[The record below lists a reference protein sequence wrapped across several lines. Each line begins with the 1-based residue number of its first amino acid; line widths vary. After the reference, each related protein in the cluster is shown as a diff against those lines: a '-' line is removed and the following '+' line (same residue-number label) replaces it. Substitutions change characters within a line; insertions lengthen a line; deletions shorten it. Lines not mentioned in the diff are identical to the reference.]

1 MEKTLLAP
9 IRVLKFGGTS
19 VEDWPAFQR
28 VAGIVRANAETP
40 LVVIVS
46 AMGGV
51 TDALIKNFRLA
62 AKGEIAAASSSLEEH
77 FARHLSVAG
86 QLSAN
91 SLAKMQ
97 ALVEQSRSDITNLLK
112 SVAANGIATL
122 QTRDAIASH
131 GELLSANL
139 LAMVLEQHGIAAS
152 YVDARRCILTNDE
165 HGSASPLLAE
175 VTRQTRTE
183 LLPLLETKRVPVLG
197 GFIGATA
204 DGLTTT
210 LGRGSSDYS
219 ATLISAALGAHEIQI
234 WTDVDGVQTADPR
247 LVQSARTVPKIS
259 YEEAGQLA
267 RLGAR
272 VIHPKMMEP
281 VIAQRV
287 SIQVLNSRAPEQS
300 GTLIC
305 AESQP
310 VKGGVKAI
318 AYRTD
323 LTTIDV
329 TSTPALAQNGFLRSI
344 SEVFARHQTQMEVL
358 ATTDHGITFA
368 YGDDGI
374 SPAIVKDLERV
385 ATVEIQRPRAIV
397 GCVGDGLQNGGGAT
411 ATTELLRE
419 IDPTINWQSTAA
431 NNLVAVVDKDSVE
444 TLVRQ
449 LHERIFERHWIGQ
462 RETGQ

>member
-1 MEKTLLAP
+1 MAP
-9 IRVLKFGGTS
+9 LRVLKFGGTS
-19 VEDWPAFQR
+19 VEDWPAFER

-46 AMGGV
+46 AMSGV

-62 AKGEIAAASSSLEEH
+62 AKGEIATASSNLEEH
-77 FARHLSVAG
+77 FERHLIVARL
-86 QLSAN
+86 LSAR

-97 ALVEQSRSDITNLLK
+97 ALVEQSRIEITNLLQ
-112 SVAANGIATL
+112 SAAASGIATL
-122 QTRDAIASH
+122 RTRDTIASH

-139 LAMVLEQHGIAAS
+139 LAMILAQHGILAS
-152 YVDARRCILTNDE
+152 HVDARRCIRTNDE
-165 HGSASPLLAE
+165 HGSATPLLAD
-175 VTRQTRTE
+175 VARQTKTE
-183 LLPLLETKRVPVLG
+183 LLPLLETKKVPVLG

-204 DGLTTT
+204 DGVTTT

-247 LVQSARTVPKIS
+247 LVQRARTVPKIS

-281 VIAQRV
+281 VVAQKV
-287 SIQVLNSRAPEQS
+287 SIQVLNSRAPEQT

-329 TSTPALAQNGFLRSI
+329 TSTPALVRNGFLRSV
-344 SEVFARHQTQMEVL
+344 SEVFARHQTRMDVL
-358 ATTDHGITFA
+358 ATTDHGVTFA
-368 YGDDGI
+368 YGEDGI

-385 ATVEIQRPRAIV
+385 ATVEIQEPRAIV
-397 GCVGDGLQNGGGAT
+397 GCVGDGLQNGGGGT
-411 ATTELLRE
+411 ATTELLRG
-419 IDPTINWQSTAA
+419 IDPSVNWQSTAA
-431 NNLVAVVDKDSVE
+431 NNLVAVVEKDSVE

-449 LHERIFERHWIGQ
+449 LHERIFERNWASQ
-462 RETGQ
+462 EATLAEF